1 MDQQF
6 IDVIFMAAKVA
17 PVIAVLWLAIRYFLK
32 KEKGYQKQIVDLQTE
47 LRSSEKDNLQVLNR
61 MTSVLDRLI
70 ENSSEDRA
78 MIIEEIKRIHKD
90 ISKKIDSIK

>member
-6 IDVIFMAAKVA
+6 IEIIFGVAKIA
-17 PVIAVLWLAIRYFLK
+17 PVIAVLWLAVRYFLK
-32 KEKGYQKQIVDLQTE
+32 KEKGYQKQINDLQSE
-47 LRSSEKDNLQVLNR
+47 LRSSEKENLQVLNR

-70 ENSSEDRA
+70 ENSTEDRA
-78 MIIEEIKRIHKD
+78 MIIDEIKRIHKD